1 MRFHLIDRI
10 EAIEPGVSVRARKV
24 TSYSEDYWEEVDGEL
39 RMPPPFVLEAFC
51 QAGTWLILI
60 TSERRKR
67 AALLQ
72 VGSVTWHRDVRPG
85 EVLVMEGEMP
95 SFGGETAVLSGTVKV
110 DGETVLECEDVMCAL
125 IDADDLA
132 DSETTKM
139 LGEMMWPPG
148 SETGSESGGNP
159 S

>member
-1 MRFHLIDRI
+1 VRFHLIDRV
-10 EAIEPGVSVRARKV
+10 EELEPKASVRARKV
-24 TSYSEDYWEEVDGEL
+24 TSFSEEYWEEVDGEL

-51 QAGTWLILI
+51 QAGTWLIMI
-60 TSERRKR
+60 STDRAKR

-85 EVLVMEGEMP
+85 DVLVMEGKIA
-95 SFGGETAVLSGTVKV
+95 SFGDESAVLGGTVTV

-132 DSETTKM
+132 DLETTKM
-139 LGEMMWPPG
+139 LQEMLYQEEG
-148 SETGSESGGNP
+148 SGS
-159 S
+159 

>member
-10 EAIEPGVSVRARKV
+10 EAIERGVSVRARKV
-24 TSYSEDYWEEVDGEL
+24 TSFSEDYWEEVDGEL

-60 TSERRKR
+60 TSELRKR

-85 EVLVMEGEMP
+85 EVLVMKGRMS
-95 SFGGETAVLSGTVKV
+95 SFGEESAVLSGAVTAE
-110 DGETVLECEDVMCAL
+110 GELVLDCEDVMCAL
-125 IDADDLA
+125 IDASELA
-132 DSETTKM
+132 DLEDTLRLQKM
-139 LGEMMWPPG
+139 L
-148 SETGSESGGNP
+148 NP
-159 S
+159 EAPAQ

>member
-1 MRFHLIDRI
+1 MEVEGRLRFHLIDRI
-10 EAIEPGVSVRARKV
+10 EELEPKTSVRARKV
-24 TSYSEDYWEEVDGEL
+24 TSFSEDYWEEGADGEL

-60 TSERRKR
+60 STDRAKR

-85 EVLVMEGEMP
+85 DVLVMEGSIA
-95 SFGGETAVLSGTVKV
+95 SFGEETAVLGGTVTV
-110 DGETVLECEDVMCAL
+110 GGEPVLECEDVMCAL

-132 DSETTKM
+132 DAETTKM
-139 LGEMMWPPG
+139 LEEMMWQPEAAG
-148 SETGSESGGNP
+148 E
-159 S
+159 